1 MDYPVKKMFHVN
13 TDLWWMDSGRYFVS
27 PNNGPLVESV
37 SLWEAV
43 RLVGKGTIRT
53 VSMSTEFLRV
63 SRETSES
70 RDAQRLPDLEL
81 PLDLLLINQQLRDGP
96 HERIQPVRG
105 FLIRLRSPRALLVLQ
120 LRKEAHV
127 MHSSLFI

>member
-43 RLVGKGTIRT
+43 RLGR
-53 VSMSTEFLRV
+53 
-63 SRETSES
+63 
-70 RDAQRLPDLEL
+70 
-81 PLDLLLINQQLRDGP
+81 
-96 HERIQPVRG
+96 
-105 FLIRLRSPRALLVLQ
+105 
-120 LRKEAHV
+120 
-127 MHSSLFI
+127 